1 MARERNRLTALRV
14 KSLREP
20 GRYADGGGLYLFVG
34 RNNARVWV
42 FRYRDRRTSK
52 HRDRGLGPVA
62 DVPLEKARERAA
74 ACRALLLDGVD
85 PIDANRTERL
95 AARVEHSRRM
105 TFAQCASAFIDAKK
119 AAWRNEKHRE
129 QWTNSLKTHAAPLM
143 SMPVAEIDT
152 PDVLGVLNA
161 IWATRTETATRVRG
175 RIENILDWARVSGFR
190 TGENPARWK
199 GHLKILLAPPTE
211 LKAVE
216 HHPAL
221 PYIDMPAFIVDL
233 RKRQG
238 VTARALEL
246 QILTAARPGEI
257 VGAQW
262 SEFDLDAKLWTIPA
276 SRMKANR
283 EHRVPLSEAAVAL
296 LSELPKKGEFVF
308 AGAKPKTSLSIAA
321 PLELVKELRAGFVPH
336 GFRSTFRDWAA
347 DRTSFPRDVAEA
359 ALAHTLKDKA
369 EAAYRRSDLFDKR
382 RKLMDQWAKFVETP
396 TPTGNVSPIKRKAK
410 A

>member
-14 KSLREP
+14 KSLKEP
-20 GRYADGGGLYLFVG
+20 GRYADGGGLYLYVG

-85 PIDANRTERL
+85 PIEASRSHRVTARL
-95 AARVEHSRRM
+95 EHARRM
-105 TFAQCASAFIDAKK
+105 TFEECASAFIKANQ

-129 QWTNSLKTHAAPLM
+129 QWTNSLATHAALLMPL
-143 SMPVAEIDT
+143 PVAEIDT
-152 PDVLGVLNA
+152 TLVMKALEA
-161 IWATRTETATRVRG
+161 IWTTKTETATRVRG
-175 RIENILDWARVSGFR
+175 RVENILDWAKVRGLR
-190 TGENPARWK
+190 AGENPARWR
-199 GHLKILLAPPTE
+199 GHLDKLLPKPTK

-221 PYIDMPAFIVDL
+221 PYTDMPAFIVDL

-238 VTARALEL
+238 TSARALEL

-257 VGAQW
+257 VGARW
-262 SEFDLDAKLWTIPA
+262 DEFDLDAKLWTIPA
-276 SRMKANR
+276 PRMKANR
-283 EHRVPLSEAAVAL
+283 EHRVPLSEPAVTL
-296 LSELPKKGEFVF
+296 LSALPKKGEFVF

-321 PLELVKELRAGFVPH
+321 PLELVKELRAGYVPH

-382 RKLMDQWAKFVETP
+382 RKLMSEWAKFVETP
-396 TPTGNVSPIKRKAK
+396 TPAGNVTPIKKSRSA
-410 A
+410 